1 MHTCAIGCP
10 RRLST
15 LVDRMLHKSPD
26 KRPQTPAAIND
37 ALSAFALPDDRPL
50 QQLVQLAMLKPDTE
64 DHPTTSRAVQRAA
77 PQSQSWFRHPVPR
90 WLTIATGFSGFLLGL
105 LLGVVLI
112 IRYPDGTT
120 LKLPIAGAQVEMV
133 RDDSAGVDGP
143 SNAKANI
150 GNLPSE
156 TPAPQEIAP
165 LDETK
170 VAGVAPTAANAI
182 TPVDPAN
189 RPRWANEI
197 LETGDLRPTLLS
209 KFAPDFKTELAKD
222 PTYEVPLHFAIAFP
236 SVSADDLSQMAK
248 TAKGSADLD
257 SDEMDS
263 FLNRC
268 IKASAVWLPMN
279 PDVTVA
285 HETLHRGSRLGLVYK
300 SPSLS
305 LPWSQIKGNIISL
318 QSSGS
323 GIQIMFTEDVGE
335 RLETLTGDN
344 LNAKL
349 CVISQGRIIMAPN
362 ILSKIGSRTSLAG
375 IQTGADRMRLYQ
387 LLESGL
393 KDDDGTARRHFG
405 MAPMNAGPRTAVEAQ
420 IADRDKATRNQL
432 IKIGIALHNY
442 ESAYR
447 HFPGNDP
454 MPMPNG
460 LQPAEDAPQVSWR
473 VKLLPF
479 MEQQELYNRYRMNE
493 PWDSEHNQQLL
504 REIPSVFR
512 IAGAGTGGNKF
523 KTKKLALISDDSVM
537 STPGGCSLA
546 LVRDGLSN
554 TAMIA
559 ECNYAVPWTK
569 PEDAPPLIP
578 PRGVSTVSTFV
589 FPGSVPE
596 NTVAHSLGSTPDG
609 FYWFLF
615 GDGAARMIF
624 APDLTPQL
632 FHSVV
637 SKSGAEVV

>member
-1 MHTCAIGCP
+1 
-10 RRLST
+10 
-15 LVDRMLHKSPD
+15 
-26 KRPQTPAAIND
+26 
-37 ALSAFALPDDRPL
+37 
-50 QQLVQLAMLKPDTE
+50 
-64 DHPTTSRAVQRAA
+64 
-77 PQSQSWFRHPVPR
+77 
-90 WLTIATGFSGFLLGL
+90 
-105 LLGVVLI
+105 
-112 IRYPDGTT
+112 
-120 LKLPIAGAQVEMV
+120 
-133 RDDSAGVDGP
+133 
-143 SNAKANI
+143 
-150 GNLPSE
+150 
-156 TPAPQEIAP
+156 
-165 LDETK
+165 
-170 VAGVAPTAANAI
+170 
-182 TPVDPAN
+182 
-189 RPRWANEI
+189 
-197 LETGDLRPTLLS
+197 
-209 KFAPDFKTELAKD
+209 
-222 PTYEVPLHFAIAFP
+222 
-236 SVSADDLSQMAK
+236 
-248 TAKGSADLD
+248 
-257 SDEMDS
+257 
-263 FLNRC
+263 
-268 IKASAVWLPMN
+268 
-279 PDVTVA
+279 
-285 HETLHRGSRLGLVYK
+285 
-300 SPSLS
+300 
-305 LPWSQIKGNIISL
+305 
-318 QSSGS
+318 
-323 GIQIMFTEDVGE
+323 
-335 RLETLTGDN
+335 
-344 LNAKL
+344 
-349 CVISQGRIIMAPN
+349 
-362 ILSKIGSRTSLAG
+362 
-375 IQTGADRMRLYQ
+375 
-387 LLESGL
+387 
-393 KDDDGTARRHFG
+393 
-405 MAPMNAGPRTAVEAQ
+405 
-420 IADRDKATRNQL
+420 DKATRNQL

-637 SKSGAEVV
+637 SKSGAEVVDISRFKNPAAESGR